1 MDSRGGM
8 NSPGSQLPTFQI
20 SQAERLRARRL
31 FNIFS
36 VFNTFSYLLLSG
48 NILSLYMLRLGAS
61 STLIGIIS
69 SFAYISFFFM
79 LLGRVLVRKVGVS
92 RLFAYCWTARYL
104 AAIPLLFSPFF
115 ILRGQG
121 KIGFSLVLA
130 GALGFQVMRGIGL
143 VSNSPLMGDLSEG
156 KDRGDYLSRIQ
167 IITHTVSIVTG
178 LLMAFLLGAGQA
190 SLLRYALLILL
201 GILCGLAG
209 CLFLFKLPRN
219 LGGGFPMEEGVFE
232 SIKRALKDPSFVRFI
247 KVFALVMVVA
257 GITRP
262 FLVLYS
268 ADVYGVSDS
277 TNMFLTVVGSL
288 GALIMG
294 VVAQLLL
301 DRVGAKPMLIFF
313 TFVFLLSMLPIAGS
327 FPFHGWGEYVYL
339 SVLFFFFHFGTLGQE
354 NASQTYFYGAV
365 RPQDQMNLG
374 ILYYLVF
381 GLGGTLG
388 SALGG
393 AILDGIHS
401 LGWGDVTT
409 YRLFFGGSI
418 FFTFISLVW
427 MSRIA
432 PIGSVGVRNALT
444 IMFSARDLR
453 AILLLN
459 KLDRTT
465 SIEAERRVIREMSE
479 TPSSVSLEGLLQ
491 RLKSP
496 SFIIRREAL
505 QALETHEPDDRVVEA
520 LLHELRTGEFT
531 TAYLSARILGKY
543 RIHRGIPLLR
553 VGLQSED
560 YLLAAESMVA
570 LARLEDTQSKGKIE
584 AFLRVAKNPFLI
596 IHGAEAVKIFQDPA
610 STSLLLELAERP
622 ELTDSVRNHVILGV
636 AGLLGMEDWFYPLFT
651 IFLDEPIKGV
661 DFLLDPLWERFKERA
676 LPHNREQWSDAFY
689 SIPREPRLFG
699 TFARKLSVELNPLRS
714 MPIPFE
720 KESLY
725 TFPPVAFLLG
735 GIIVHTLTT
744 EDQE

>member
-1 MDSRGGM
+1 M
-8 NSPGSQLPTFQI
+8 NLSDPHLPTFQL

-48 NILSLYMLRLGAS
+48 NILSLYLLRLGAS

-79 LLGRVLVRKVGVS
+79 LPGRIIVRKVGVS

-104 AAIPLLFSPFF
+104 AAIPLVFSPFF

-121 KIGFSLVLA
+121 RVGFSLVVM
-130 GALGFQVMRGIGL
+130 GALGFQVMRGVGL
-143 VSNSPLMGDLSEG
+143 VSNSPIMGDLSEG

-178 LLMAFLLGAGQA
+178 LLMAVLLGAGQA
-190 SLLRYALLILL
+190 SLLRYSLLILL
-201 GILCGLAG
+201 GILLGLTG
-209 CLFLFKLPRN
+209 CVFLFKLPVP
-219 LGGGFPMEEGVFE
+219 LGGGFPMEEGVFS
-232 SIKRALKDPSFVRFI
+232 SIKRALKDSSFLRFI

-268 ADVYGVSDS
+268 ADVYQVSDS
-277 TNMFLTVVGSL
+277 TNMYLTVVGSL
-288 GALIMG
+288 GALTMG

-301 DRVGAKPMLIFF
+301 DRVGPKPMLIFF
-313 TFVFLLSMLPIAGS
+313 TFVFLVSMLPIVVS
-327 FPFHGWGEYVYL
+327 VSFHGWGEYVYL
-339 SVLFFFFHFGTLGQE
+339 AILFFFFHFGTLGQE
-354 NASQTYFYGAV
+354 NASQTYFYGVV
-365 RPQDQMNLG
+365 RPQDQMDLG
-374 ILYYLVF
+374 ILYYLIF
-381 GLGGTLG
+381 GLGGTIG

-401 LGWGDVTT
+401 FGLGDAAS
-409 YRLFFGGSI
+409 YRIFFGGAM
-418 FFTFISLVW
+418 FLTFVALLW
-427 MSRIA
+427 MSRLA

-465 SIEAERRVIREMSE
+465 SIEAERRVIREISE

-520 LLHELRTGEFT
+520 LLQELKTGEFT
-531 TAYLSARILGKY
+531 TAYLAARILGKY

-553 VGLQSED
+553 VVLHSED

-570 LARLEDTQSKGKIE
+570 LARLQDAQSKGRIE
-584 AFLRVAKNPFLI
+584 AFLRVVKNPFLI
-596 IHGAEAVKIFQDPA
+596 IHGAEAVKIYQDP
-610 STSLLLELAERP
+610 SSINLLLELAERP
-622 ELTDSVRNHVILGV
+622 ELTDSVRNHVILGI
-636 AGLLGMEDWFYPLFT
+636 AGLLGMEDWFYPIFT

-661 DFLLDPLWERFKERA
+661 DFLLDPLLEYAKEKG
-676 LPHNREQWSDAFY
+676 LPYNRDQLVDAFY
-689 SIPREPRLFG
+689 SIPRDPVQFG
-699 TFARKLSVELNPLRS
+699 TFAREIGGSYEPLLSLSV
-714 MPIPFE
+714 PF
-720 KESLY
+720 KRESLY
-725 TFPPVAFLLG
+725 KIPATAFLLG
-735 GIIVHTLTT
+735 GIIVHTLTGKN
-744 EDQE
+744 QE